1 MEQKYYVGL
10 DIGTNSVGWAVT
22 DENYHLLRAKGKD
35 LWGVRLFEKANT
47 SEERRSHRTARRR
60 LNREKLRNTYVK
72 EMFSAAI
79 NNIDPG
85 FFQRLQDSKFTADDK
100 TEKQRFTLFCGE
112 GFTDKE
118 YYELFPTVFHLRS
131 ELIHNPAP
139 HDVRLVYLA
148 VLNIFKHRGHFL
160 NANLGSNN
168 SGEFSESLESLR
180 DMMQEY
186 LSTELDCTNAQKIE
200 DTLSSKDYS
209 NSRKA
214 EIVAELFS
222 INKRSDKGLMETVK
236 LLCGLKGKIAVIFP
250 EICDDDEHAKLT
262 FSFRDSNFEEKY
274 QEAEDILSEDAI
286 EILATIKQIHDY
298 ALLSNIMK
306 EGGKTWDYLSDARIS
321 SYNKH
326 KGDLKILKDI
336 IHKYGTSEDFNQM
349 FRVMED
355 NNYSAYVGSVNSNKT
370 SIKTIRRG
378 AKCTTA
384 DFYNKVKKLISG
396 MDDCEEKEYI
406 LKEIDKETF
415 LPKQIT
421 PSNGVIPYQLHK
433 KELVQILQNASAYL
447 PFLSEVDES
456 GLTVKDRIIA
466 MFEFRIPYY
475 VGPLYNNGEGNAW
488 SVRKEEGRVYP
499 WNINQ
504 KIDMEESAAL
514 FINRMVK
521 RCSYLNDAQVLPK
534 NSLLYEKFMVLNE
547 LNNLKINGVPVSVEW
562 KQELYK
568 ELFRKGRKVTQK
580 AIIKWLQA
588 HGSIGKNETVDISGI
603 DKDFTNT
610 LANYA
615 KFAAIFDTEVLSW
628 EQEKIA
634 EKIIFW
640 ATVYGDSRDFVK
652 RKIKQEL
659 SSVLTEN
666 QLKKVLKL
674 KLKDWGRLS
683 KQFLELEGADKQ
695 TGEIKTIIS
704 RMWDDNYNLMELLSN
719 GFTYVDELEE
729 RTARLEENLSEI
741 SYTDLEGQYLNAPV
755 KRMVWQTILI
765 MKELTKVLGSEPAKI
780 FVEMARDHELDPKRT
795 ISRKKKL
802 EASYKG
808 IKEDKSLL
816 KDLSA
821 RDEKEL
827 KWKKLYLYYQQRG
840 RCMYTGQII
849 NIEDLSNDNLYD
861 IDHIYPRHFVKDDS
875 LENNL
880 VLVKKEKNAHKSD
893 SYPIEGDIRSSMFY
907 FWKGLYESKLITH
920 EKFNR
925 LIRDTEFTVDEQV
938 GFINRQLVETRQGT
952 KAVAGIFSSVFG
964 KGKVIYVKA
973 GNVSAFRK
981 KFDLIK
987 CREINDL
994 HHAHDAFLNIVVGN
1008 TYDIKFTR
1016 NVRNFVEKSRGKTKG
1031 YEYHMDKIFDYTVK
1045 NKDTV
1050 AWNVTNNES
1059 IKTVKYVVGKNT
1071 PLVTVMTEEVHGGI
1085 SDQQIV
1091 NAKAIK
1097 KVNGEGYLPVK
1108 TTDSRL
1114 QNTSKYGGYSKLTG
1128 TYFFLVEHTQKKKR
1142 VRTLEAV
1149 PLYLEKNLR
1158 TKTQLEKYCKEEKG
1172 YIDPS
1177 VRLTKIK
1184 AKSLFK
1190 IEGYYQYVT
1199 GRSGN
1204 QLVVNNA
1211 VQLLLSYDD
1220 QLYVRN
1226 LQKSLNEQT
1235 FEDAMAD
1242 TFRVKN
1248 IDLYKVLLSK
1258 FTKGIYRYRRP
1269 LGLGKQ
1275 LEKGLASF
1283 EQLSIM
1289 DQFYILN
1296 QIIMLVQMKSR
1307 GADLRRLGES
1317 KQCGVSMLTKKLSD
1331 YKDAELINLSITG
1344 LYESRINLL
1353 TV

>member
-1 MEQKYYVGL
+1 MSSLDHALLDPRHGKVGGVEPIVEEGHLETFSMGFLDMPPIRPRSKGGL
-10 DIGTNSVGWAVT
+10 DAETLVSVKMGVDAF
-22 DENYHLLRAKGKD
+22 DRNPSGADLHALDILRAQAFCD
-35 LWGVRLFEKANT
+35 LVGVDEFGTPQALVQAGPECGRLAG
-47 SEERRSHRTARRR
+47 SVAARNDVHDFLR
-60 LNREKLRNTYVK
+60 LPVK
-72 EMFSAAI
+72 
-79 NNIDPG
+79 PQHQG
-85 FFQRLQDSKFTADDK
+85 
-100 TEKQRFTLFCGE
+100 TLGII
-112 GFTDKE
+112 
-118 YYELFPTVFHLRS
+118 VFHFWYK
-131 ELIHNPAP
+131 PAT
-139 HDVRLVYLA
+139 D
-148 VLNIFKHRGHFL
+148 
-160 NANLGSNN
+160 
-168 SGEFSESLESLR
+168 
-180 DMMQEY
+180 
-186 LSTELDCTNAQKIE
+186 
-200 DTLSSKDYS
+200 
-209 NSRKA
+209 
-214 EIVAELFS
+214 
-222 INKRSDKGLMETVK
+222 
-236 LLCGLKGKIAVIFP
+236 
-250 EICDDDEHAKLT
+250 
-262 FSFRDSNFEEKY
+262 
-274 QEAEDILSEDAI
+274 
-286 EILATIKQIHDY
+286 
-298 ALLSNIMK
+298 LLS
-306 EGGKTWDYLSDARIS
+306 GS
-321 SYNKH
+321 
-326 KGDLKILKDI
+326 LKV
-336 IHKYGTSEDFNQM
+336 FVVQ
-349 FRVMED
+349 R
-355 NNYSAYVGSVNSNKT
+355 
-370 SIKTIRRG
+370 
-378 AKCTTA
+378 
-384 DFYNKVKKLISG
+384 
-396 MDDCEEKEYI
+396 
-406 LKEIDKETF
+406 
-415 LPKQIT
+415 QIT
-421 PSNGVIPYQLHK
+421 
-433 KELVQILQNASAYL
+433 KEV
-447 PFLSEVDES
+447 
-456 GLTVKDRIIA
+456 
-466 MFEFRIPYY
+466 
-475 VGPLYNNGEGNAW
+475 
-488 SVRKEEGRVYP
+488 
-499 WNINQ
+499 
-504 KIDMEESAAL
+504 
-514 FINRMVK
+514 FI
-521 RCSYLNDAQVLPK
+521 
-534 NSLLYEKFMVLNE
+534 
-547 LNNLKINGVPVSVEW
+547 
-562 KQELYK
+562 
-568 ELFRKGRKVTQK
+568 
-580 AIIKWLQA
+580 
-588 HGSIGKNETVDISGI
+588 
-603 DKDFTNT
+603 
-610 LANYA
+610 
-615 KFAAIFDTEVLSW
+615 
-628 EQEKIA
+628 
-634 EKIIFW
+634 
-640 ATVYGDSRDFVK
+640 
-652 RKIKQEL
+652 
-659 SSVLTEN
+659 
-666 QLKKVLKL
+666 
-674 KLKDWGRLS
+674 
-683 KQFLELEGADKQ
+683 
-695 TGEIKTIIS
+695 
-704 RMWDDNYNLMELLSN
+704 
-719 GFTYVDELEE
+719 
-729 RTARLEENLSEI
+729 
-741 SYTDLEGQYLNAPV
+741 
-755 KRMVWQTILI
+755 
-765 MKELTKVLGSEPAKI
+765 VLGSEPAKI

-893 SYPIEGDIRSSMFY
+893 SYPIEGDIRRSMFY

-1059 IKTVKYVVGKNT
+1059 IKTVKSVVGKNT

-1128 TYFFLVEHTQKKKR
+1128 AYFFLVEHTQKKKR

-1149 PLYLEKNLR
+1149 PLYLENNLR

-1220 QLYVRN
+1220 QLYVRD
-1226 LQKSLNEQT
+1226 LQKNLNEQT

-1248 IDLYKVLLSK
+1248 IDLYKELLSK

-1275 LEKGLASF
+1275 LEKGLATF
-1283 EQLSIM
+1283 EQLCIM

-1307 GADLRRLGES
+1307 GADLRKLGES